1 MSLGYLDMGLLSHA
15 EQLLAVKLA
24 SQPAVFYST
33 QHKINDFHSF
43 AEKVGVK
50 RACILV
56 PYGKRFSFDAV
67 HVTRYFPRQ
76 RRAAGKN
83 AYQHNVFRALVPL
96 HNLVRNAHDRPL
108 GCRFV

>member
-56 PYGKRFSFDAV
+56 PYGKRFFMQYEHGFDAISIFKSV
-67 HVTRYFPRQ
+67 SSTDI
-76 RRAAGKN
+76 
-83 AYQHNVFRALVPL
+83 VPSKDARVSSSIIL
-96 HNLVRNAHDRPL
+96 LILMFKVEL
-108 GCRFV
+108 

>member
-56 PYGKRFSFDAV
+56 PYGKRFFMQ
-67 HVTRYFPRQ
+67 FP
-76 RRAAGKN
+76 
-83 AYQHNVFRALVPL
+83 FL
-96 HNLVRNAHDRPL
+96 NLYHL
-108 GCRFV
+108 QIFGTEHCRKIMTGTLSMV